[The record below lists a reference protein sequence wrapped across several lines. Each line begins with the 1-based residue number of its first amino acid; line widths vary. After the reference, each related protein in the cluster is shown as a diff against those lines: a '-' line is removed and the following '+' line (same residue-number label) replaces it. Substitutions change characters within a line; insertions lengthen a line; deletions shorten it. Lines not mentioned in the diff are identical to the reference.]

1 MTKPMKAIA
10 LDVAELK
17 QATADVYISLGS
29 IDRCNKN
36 NNLKPNIEID
46 CLLHLMW
53 DALGFYLWYSTHTA
67 GCNLSKGNWNYMMGY
82 TAKF

>member
-1 MTKPMKAIA
+1 MKAIA

-46 CLLHLMW
+46 CLLHLM
-53 DALGFYLWYSTHTA
+53 
-67 GCNLSKGNWNYMMGY
+67 
-82 TAKF
+82 